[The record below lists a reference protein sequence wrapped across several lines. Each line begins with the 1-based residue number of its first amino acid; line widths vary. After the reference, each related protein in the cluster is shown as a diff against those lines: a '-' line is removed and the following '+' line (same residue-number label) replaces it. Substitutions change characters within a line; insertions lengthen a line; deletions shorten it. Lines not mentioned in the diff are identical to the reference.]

1 MTEKNYWYAGGFHV
15 KKPSDSVTRG
25 GALKAIVLPAL
36 AAAFSATAL
45 PAEAADNKKQF
56 HYQDKPGPGG
66 KKCAG
71 CRFFR
76 GPRGCSI
83 VTGAI
88 IPDGWCIAW
97 AKR

>member
-1 MTEKNYWYAGGFHV
+1 MST
-15 KKPSDSVTRG
+15 TRKE
-25 GALKAIVLPAL
+25 ALRTLIVLPAL
-36 AAAFSATAL
+36 AGALALGAT
-45 PAEAADNKKQF
+45 PADAADNKKQF

-76 GPRGCSI
+76 APAGCSI
-83 VTGAI
+83 VTGTIGPNA
-88 IPDGWCIAW
+88 WCIAW